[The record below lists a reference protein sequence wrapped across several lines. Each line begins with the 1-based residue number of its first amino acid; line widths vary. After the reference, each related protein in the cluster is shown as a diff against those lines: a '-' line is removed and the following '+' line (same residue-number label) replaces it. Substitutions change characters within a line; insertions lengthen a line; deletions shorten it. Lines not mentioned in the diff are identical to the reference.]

1 VVITTTETKEDILEV
16 TLTKD
21 TKTTDRDITT
31 MVLKLIATII
41 SQAIEVVEATRMIT
55 MEHKADNSNNK
66 RRSTTLMKNLKRSLM
81 MIK

>member
-1 VVITTTETKEDILEV
+1 VVITTTETKEDILEA

-21 TKTTDRDITT
+21 TKTTDRDIMT

-41 SQAIEVVEATRMIT
+41 SQAIEVVEAIRMIT

-66 RRSTTLMKNLKRSLM
+66 RRSIILMKNHKRSLM